1 MSCGRRWIGRG
12 RVRALPFSHGRSTGP
27 GLLRHIRI
35 RPQSAL
41 TLQAAPIAVISV
53 ADTEAVVLQDE
64 IASAHR
70 ELLTN
75 GNSPVSPETGGTM
88 GTIFFG
94 QARSQFIHSQHD
106 SCAGVWEEG
115 AVELLS
121 L

>member
-75 GNSPVSPETGGTM
+75 GNSPVSPETGGTT
-88 GTIFFG
+88 GTLFFPPSR
-94 QARSQFIHSQHD
+94 APCCSKPH
-106 SCAGVWEEG
+106 
-115 AVELLS
+115 
-121 L
+121 

>member
-70 ELLTN
+70 EPLTN
-75 GNSPVSPETGGTM
+75 GNSPGSPETGGYT
-88 GTIFFG
+88 GNNFFRRT
-94 QARSQFIHSQHD
+94 RSPVTQSTT
-106 SCAGVWEEG
+106 
-115 AVELLS
+115 
-121 L
+121 